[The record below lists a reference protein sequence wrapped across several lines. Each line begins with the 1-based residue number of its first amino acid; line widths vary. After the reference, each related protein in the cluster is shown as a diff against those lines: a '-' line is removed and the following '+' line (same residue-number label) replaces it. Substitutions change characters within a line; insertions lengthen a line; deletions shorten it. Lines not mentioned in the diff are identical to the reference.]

1 MKVLSLIPDAP
12 FAVHADFKSHT
23 GSVMSLGKGAI
34 TTLSRKQKLNTKS
47 STTAELVG
55 ADDVSTMI
63 LWTKLFMKEQGYP
76 INENILYQD
85 NKNAIL
91 LRENG
96 RKSAGKHS

>member
-1 MKVLSLIPDAP
+1 M
-12 FAVHADFKSHT
+12 
-23 GSVMSLGKGAI
+23 GKGAI
-34 TTLSRKQKLNTKS
+34 KTMSCKQKLNTKS
-47 STTAELVG
+47 NTIAELVE
-55 ADDVSTMI
+55 ADYVSTMI
-63 LWTKLFMKEQGYP
+63 LWTKLFMEEQGYP